1 MVKKRDLPKKEKS
14 NLRKLYINW
23 FIFNR
28 RKSILILTILL
39 IFSVFSLFYQIY
51 PNISTNIL
59 KNNVFRSAN
68 NSLPFSNLIII
79 ILILASLVIIIQR
92 SIKLYKVSKQR

>member
-23 FIFNR
+23 FILNR

-51 PNISTNIL
+51 PNISTNIQ
-59 KNNVFRSAN
+59 KNTVFRSTN